1 MELDSSVSLMDTEV
15 LVWFSVGQEVAAFAR
30 KHLPAAVKS
39 SGAFKAK
46 NYKQALVDGFL
57 SIDRQLE
64 TEKGRK
70 ELYGMYQESGR
81 KDLKDVTPE
90 TLPKLMGCTAC
101 VALITKTEIY
111 VANVGDS
118 RAVLCRKG
126 KAIEMSEDHKP
137 NLEKERK
144 RIEKANGYIDDDRVN
159 GMLNLTRCLGDLEYK
174 QDKKLRQEDQILSA
188 FPDIKIEKIHGDVDF
203 LIIACDGIWDCMTS
217 QQAVD
222 YFKPKIRPVKEDK
235 GFKISRVIEEMLDS
249 IMAKDVESSEGI
261 GCDNMSCLIVR
272 FNAFK

>member
-1 MELDSSVSLMDTEV
+1 MDMEV
-15 LVWFSVGQEVAAFAR
+15 LLWLSVGQEVAAFAA
-30 KHLPAAVKS
+30 KHLPVAVKS

-46 NYKQALVDGFL
+46 NYKQALVEGFL
-57 SIDRQLE
+57 NMDRQLE
-64 TEKGRK
+64 TDKGRK
-70 ELYGMYQESGR
+70 ELYGMYQASGR
-81 KDLKDVTPE
+81 KDLEGATPE
-90 TLPKLMGCTAC
+90 TLPRLMGCTAC
-101 VALITKTEIY
+101 VALVTKAEIY

-137 NLEKERK
+137 NLEKERT

-159 GMLNLTRCLGDLEYK
+159 GMLNLTRCFGDLEYK
-174 QDKKLRQEDQILSA
+174 QDKKLKQEDQILSA
-188 FPDIKIEKIHGDVDF
+188 FPDIRIEKIYGDVDF

-222 YFKPKIRPVKEDK
+222 HFKSRIRPIKEDK
-235 GFKISRVIEEMLDS
+235 SFKISKVIEEMLDG
-249 IMAKDVESSEGI
+249 ILAKDVESSEGI

-272 FNAFK
+272 FNAYK